1 LLRRK
6 GERRNLYRDAAENY
20 QTFTYPDVL
29 KKKGT

>member
-20 QTFTYPDVL
+20 QTFTYPEVL
-29 KKKGT
+29 SKKGT